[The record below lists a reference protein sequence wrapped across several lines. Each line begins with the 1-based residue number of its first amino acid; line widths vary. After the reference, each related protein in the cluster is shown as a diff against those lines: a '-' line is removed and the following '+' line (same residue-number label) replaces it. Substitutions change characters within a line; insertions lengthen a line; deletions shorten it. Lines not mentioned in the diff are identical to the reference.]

1 MLTLW
6 KVKLKHKRVRC
17 CSIVGTDGFGMQFR
31 CAACSGGRCGGC
43 AGMLCPKYGQRLFS
57 AISWQKLYPAKKGQR
72 HNRHSRRNPRCGLPC
87 RRIGKWVHLRYISV
101 ETAHLLRTLQR
112 YLICRMNNLTYCCT
126 LVHDS
131 SRSPNW
137 DNACEHYIFGMRRI
151 LI

>member
-57 AISWQKLYPAKKGQR
+57 AIS
-72 HNRHSRRNPRCGLPC
+72 
-87 RRIGKWVHLRYISV
+87 
-101 ETAHLLRTLQR
+101 
-112 YLICRMNNLTYCCT
+112 
-126 LVHDS
+126 
-131 SRSPNW
+131 
-137 DNACEHYIFGMRRI
+137 
-151 LI
+151 